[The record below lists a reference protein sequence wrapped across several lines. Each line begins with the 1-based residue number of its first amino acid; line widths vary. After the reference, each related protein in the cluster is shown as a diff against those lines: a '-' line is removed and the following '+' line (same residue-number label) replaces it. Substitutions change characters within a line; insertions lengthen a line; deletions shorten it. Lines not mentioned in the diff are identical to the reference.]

1 MPLYDY
7 ACSVPHTIEH
17 YFPTGSMA
25 PQVLP
30 CSQCGRDAVQCFP
43 LVNCLQFFSESRGQI
58 IQNLDPSRPLHSPGQ
73 HRQLMRERGCEPAGT
88 WDTATMKRTDGLKP
102 GNIYPVR

>member
-7 ACSVPHTIEH
+7 ACRVPHIIEH

-25 PQVLP
+25 PQVL
-30 CSQCGRDAVQCFP
+30 CCTQCGREAVRIFP
-43 LVNCLQFFSESRGQI
+43 LVNCLQYFSETNGRTI
-58 IQNLDPSRPLHSPGQ
+58 ENLDPARVLHSHGQ
-73 HRQLMRERGCEPAGT
+73 HQRLMQERGVEPAT
-88 WDTATMKRTDGLKP
+88 QWHTASMKRTDGLKP

>member
-1 MPLYDY
+1 MPLFDY
-7 ACSVPHTIEH
+7 ACPVPHTIEH

-30 CSQCGRDAVQCFP
+30 CSQCDREAVRCFP
-43 LVNCLQFFSESRGQI
+43 LVNCLNYFSEANGRI
-58 IQNLDPSRPLHSPGQ
+58 IQNLDPARVLHSHKAHQ
-73 HRQLMRERGCEPAGT
+73 DLMRQRGVEPGT
-88 WDTATMKRTDGLKP
+88 QWHTAAMKRTDGLKP